1 MVSFFNL
8 ILDKEHFYCYNDG
21 VLKIKLMEKINE

>member
-8 ILDKEHFYCYNDG
+8 ILDKEHFYCYNKG
-21 VLKIKLMEKINE
+21 VLKLNNGDNK